1 MAFSEEVLGI
11 SVRQVLQERKQLH
24 EKVLYMEHGKL
35 DSKKTTLAG
44 DVLAK
49 WRILEDEG
57 IYLTM

>member
-1 MAFSEEVLGI
+1 
-11 SVRQVLQERKQLH
+11 
-24 EKVLYMEHGKL
+24 MEHEKL